1 MVAMSSSK
9 MERIQKFI
17 SFLEGGALADALMT
31 LVVAYEGQEARIER
45 LKERIARS
53 VQEHHERT

>member
-1 MVAMSSSK
+1 